1 MGSNLCAS
9 EARHRLAGR
18 RILELG
24 GGTGV
29 LGISLA
35 ALGAEVVI
43 TDLRGELEVMYVF
56 RCAHRKTQNDQG
68 LPLGTILA

>member
-56 RCAHRKTQNDQG
+56 RYAYRKTQNDQG
-68 LPLGTILA
+68 LSLGTILA

>member
-1 MGSNLCAS
+1 MGSGLCAS
-9 EARHRLAGR
+9 EARHRLAGS

-56 RCAHRKTQNDQG
+56 RCAYCKTQNARG
-68 LPLGTILA
+68 LPFGTILA

>member
-1 MGSNLCAS
+1 MGSDLCAS

-68 LPLGTILA
+68 LPLGAILA